1 MATAALR
8 AGDLPAPARMRFVA
22 TIFAGSFL
30 LFLVQPMIARMALPR
45 LGGAPSVW
53 NSAMLVYQLLLLAG
67 YAYSHW
73 LGRVAPRSQAAV
85 HLTAFVAAAA
95 MLPIG
100 LLAVTPPADANIFL
114 WVPWLLFVSIGPLFL
129 LVSAQAPMIQ
139 RWYALS
145 GGGDPYP
152 LYAAS
157 NAGSFCGLIAYPL
170 VVEPLL
176 PVAIQRLAW
185 SAGYAL
191 LVLLAAWCA
200 VRLPP
205 ASSAKAAPAEGHS
218 IGWRAFGAWVFLAAV
233 PSGLMLATTLHIT
246 TDLVAMPLLWVLPL
260 GLYLLSFT
268 VAFAADRRWANGIS
282 RLAPVVLLAA
292 AYGVFSNTPELGAVF
307 AVAALVGLFFASVAI
322 HRILYDLRPDPA
334 HLTTFYLAMSVG
346 GALGG
351 LFCALI
357 APLIFDWTYE
367 YPILVVAAA
376 WILGAKSPLP
386 WVESF
391 WRSEHAPRVALWSV
405 PAVLF
410 IALLGQGAF
419 GLSYSSVLITC
430 ASVALIILSILAI
443 GNRLAFAAAV
453 AALMIA
459 TGGMT
464 KIALSIEP
472 GRMTRS
478 FFGIYSIWIRNDG
491 THMLV
496 HGTTIH
502 GIQRHGSPDLER
514 YPTSYYAYGSGV
526 GLALA
531 AAPDMFGQR
540 ARIDVVGLGAGTL
553 ACYSRPGESWRF
565 YEIDPAVAR
574 IARDPKQFT
583 FLSRCLPN
591 VPIAIGD
598 ARLTLER
605 SPPASADVLIVD
617 AFSSDSVPMHLLTR
631 EAFRAYRRHLAPG
644 GLLLVHISNRFLDL
658 RPVVA
663 AQESDGWTA
672 RVRAFVPNVIEKRQ
686 WQTGSTWIALS
697 SSPATIAR
705 LEQAS
710 GPDKW
715 SVLAPR
721 PGFRPWTDDHAS
733 ILPVIKWAS

>member
-1 MATAALR
+1 MATVALR
-8 AGDLPAPARMRFVA
+8 TSDLTAPARMRFVV

-73 LGRVAPRSQAAV
+73 LGRLAPRSQAAI
-85 HLTAFVAAAA
+85 HLTAFIVAAA

-100 LLAVTPPADANIFL
+100 LMGVTPPSDANIFL
-114 WVPWLLFVSIGPLFL
+114 WVPWLLLVSIGPLFL
-129 LVSAQAPMIQ
+129 LVSAQAPLIQ

-157 NAGSFCGLIAYPL
+157 NAGSFCGLIAFPL
-170 VVEPLL
+170 LAEPLL
-176 PVAIQRLAW
+176 PVAVQRVAW
-185 SAGYAL
+185 SVGYGL

-200 VRLPP
+200 LRLPP
-205 ASSAKAAPAEGHS
+205 RSLAQAAPAKDQPIARS
-218 IGWRAFGAWVFLAAV
+218 TIARWVLFAAV

-268 VAFAADRRWANGIS
+268 VAFAADRRLANSIS

-292 AYGVFSNTPELGAVF
+292 AYGVFSNTPVYAAAF
-307 AVAALVGLFFASVAI
+307 AGVALIGLFFVSAAI
-322 HRILYDLRPDPA
+322 HAQLYDLRPDPA

-351 LFCALI
+351 LFCALV
-357 APLIFDWTYE
+357 APMIFDWTYE
-367 YPILVVAAA
+367 FPILVVAAA
-376 WILGAKSPLP
+376 YILGANSPFP
-386 WVESF
+386 WLQNF
-391 WRSEHAPRVALWSV
+391 WRSGGAPRVTRWSIPV
-405 PAVLF
+405 VLL
-410 IALLGQGAF
+410 IALVGQGTF
-419 GLSYSSVLITC
+419 GMAYSPVLVTC
-430 ASVALIILSILAI
+430 ATMILIALPILAI
-443 GNRLAFAAAV
+443 GNRVAFAAAV
-453 AALMIA
+453 AALMLA
-459 TGGMT
+459 TGGWS
-464 KIALSIEP
+464 KIALSVEP

-478 FFGIYSIWIRNDG
+478 FFGIYSIRTSGDG
-491 THMLV
+491 TRMLV

-514 YPTSYYAYGSGV
+514 YPTSYYARQSGV

-531 AAPDMFGQR
+531 AAGEH

-553 ACYSRPGESWRF
+553 ACYSRPGQSWRF
-565 YEIDPAVAR
+565 YEIDPAVVR
-574 IARDPKQFT
+574 IARNPKQFT
-583 FLSRCLPN
+583 FLSRCQPN
-591 VPIAIGD
+591 AQIAIGD

-605 SPPASADVLIVD
+605 SPPASADILVVD

-658 RPVVA
+658 SPVVA
-663 AQESDGWTA
+663 TEVSDGWTA
-672 RVRAFVPNVIEKRQ
+672 RLRAFVPNDIENRS
-686 WQTGSTWIALS
+686 WQAASTWIALS
-697 SSPATIAR
+697 PSAQTIER
-705 LEQAS
+705 LEKAS
-710 GPDKW
+710 GADRWTP
-715 SVLAPR
+715 LTPR
-721 PGFRPWTDDHAS
+721 PGFAAWTDDHAS
-733 ILPVIKWAS
+733 ILPIIKWTD

>member
-8 AGDLPAPARMRFVA
+8 TGDLTTPARMRFVV

-73 LGRVAPRSQAAV
+73 LGRLAPRSQAAI
-85 HLTAFVAAAA
+85 HLTALIVAAV

-100 LLAVTPPADANIFL
+100 LMAVTPPSDANIFL
-114 WVPWLLFVSIGPLFL
+114 WVPWLLLVSIGPLFM
-129 LVSAQAPMIQ
+129 LVSAQAPLIQ

-170 VVEPLL
+170 LAEPLL
-176 PVAIQRLAW
+176 PVAVQRVAW
-185 SAGYAL
+185 SAGYGL

-200 VRLPP
+200 LRLPP
-205 ASSAKAAPAEGHS
+205 KSSARAES
-218 IGWRAFGAWVFLAAV
+218 AQPQPIARSTIAKWILLAAV

-268 VAFAADRRWANGIS
+268 VAFAADRRLANSIS

-292 AYGVFSNTPELGAVF
+292 AYGVFSNTPVYAAAF
-307 AVAALVGLFFASVAI
+307 AGVALIGLFFVSAAI
-322 HRILYDLRPDPA
+322 HTQLYDLRPDPA
-334 HLTTFYLAMSVG
+334 QLTTFYLAMSVG

-351 LFCALI
+351 LFCALV
-357 APLIFDWTYE
+357 APMIFDWTYE
-367 YPILVVAAA
+367 FPILVVAAA
-376 WILGAKSPLP
+376 YILGANSPFP
-386 WVESF
+386 WLQNF
-391 WRSEHAPRVALWSV
+391 WRSGGAPRVARWSIPV
-405 PAVLF
+405 VLL
-410 IALLGQGAF
+410 IALVGQGTF
-419 GLSYSSVLITC
+419 GMGYSPILVTGATMILI
-430 ASVALIILSILAI
+430 ALPILAI
-443 GNRLAFAAAV
+443 GNRIAFAAAV
-453 AALMIA
+453 AALMLA
-459 TGGMT
+459 TGGWA
-464 KIALSIEP
+464 KIALSVEP

-478 FFGIYSIWIRNDG
+478 FFGIYSIRNSSDG
-491 THMLV
+491 TRMLV

-514 YPTSYYAYGSGV
+514 YPTSYYARQSGV

-531 AAPDMFGQR
+531 AAGDH

-553 ACYSRPGESWRF
+553 ACYSRPGQSWRF
-565 YEIDPAVAR
+565 YEIDPAVVR
-574 IARDPKQFT
+574 IARNPKQFT
-583 FLSRCLPN
+583 FLSRCQPN
-591 VPIAIGD
+591 AKIAIGD

-605 SPPASADVLIVD
+605 SPAASADILVVD

-658 RPVVA
+658 SPVVA
-663 AQESDGWTA
+663 AEESDGWTG
-672 RVRAFVPNVIEKRQ
+672 RLRAFVPNAIENRS
-686 WQTGSTWIALS
+686 WQTASTWIALS
-697 SSPATIAR
+697 SSAETIER
-705 LEQAS
+705 LEKAS
-710 GPDKW
+710 GAGRWTP
-715 SVLAPR
+715 LTPR
-721 PGFRPWTDDHAS
+721 PGFAAWTDDHAS
-733 ILPVIKWAS
+733 ILPIIKWTD

>member
-8 AGDLPAPARMRFVA
+8 AGDLPVPIRLRFVA

-73 LGRVAPRSQAAV
+73 LGRLAPRAQAV
-85 HLTAFVAAAA
+85 LHLALFAGAAA

-100 LLAVTPPADANIFL
+100 LIAVTPSPQANTYL

-129 LVSAQAPMIQ
+129 VVSAQAPLIQ

-157 NAGSFCGLIAYPL
+157 NVGSFCGLIAYPL
-170 VVEPLL
+170 LVEPLL
-176 PVAIQRLAW
+176 PVGMQSLAW
-185 SAGYAL
+185 SAGYG
-191 LVLLAAWCA
+191 LVILLAGWCA
-200 VRLPP
+200 LRLP
-205 ASSAKAAPAEGHS
+205 AATSVEAAPASDHP
-218 IGWRAFGAWVFLAAV
+218 IAWRTIARWVFLSAV

-268 VAFAADRRWANGIS
+268 VAFAADRRLANRVS

-292 AYGVFSNTPELGAVF
+292 AYGVFSNTPVYAAAF
-307 AVAALVGLFFASVAI
+307 AGVALLGLFFVSAAI
-322 HRILYDLRPDPA
+322 HAQLYELRPDPA
-334 HLTTFYLAMSVG
+334 HLTAFYLAMSVG

-351 LFCALI
+351 LFSALV

-367 YPILVVAAA
+367 FPILVIASAY
-376 WILGAKSPLP
+376 ILGANSPFP
-386 WVESF
+386 WLQNF
-391 WRSEHAPRVALWSV
+391 WRSDRAPRIARWSV
-405 PAVLF
+405 PLVAIVALVGEGTFGVAYSPVLVTGATMVL
-410 IALLGQGAF
+410 IALP
-419 GLSYSSVLITC
+419 
-430 ASVALIILSILAI
+430 ILAI
-443 GNRLAFAAAV
+443 GNRMVFAAAV
-453 AALMIA
+453 AALMLA
-459 TGGMT
+459 TGGWL
-464 KIALSIEP
+464 KLSLSAEP

-478 FFGIYSIWIRNDG
+478 FFGIYSIRTGRDD
-491 THMLV
+491 TRMLV

-502 GIQRHGSPDLER
+502 GIQRRGSPELER
-514 YPTSYYAYGSGV
+514 YPTSYYAYKSGV
-526 GLALA
+526 GLALS
-531 AAPDMFGQR
+531 AAPKLFGEH
-540 ARIDVVGLGAGTL
+540 ARVDVVGLGAGTL
-553 ACYSRPGESWRF
+553 ACYSRPGQSWRF
-565 YEIDPAVAR
+565 YEIDPAVMR
-574 IARDPKQFT
+574 IARNPRQFT

-591 VPIAIGD
+591 AGVAIGD

-605 SPPASADVLIVD
+605 SPPGSADVLVVD

-658 RPVVA
+658 QPVVA
-663 AQESDGWTA
+663 AQVSDGWTA
-672 RVRAFVPNVIEKRQ
+672 RLRAFVPSAAESGQ
-686 WQTGSTWIALS
+686 WQSGSTWTALS
-697 SSPATIAR
+697 PSAETIAR

-710 GPDKW
+710 GPGAW
-715 SVLAPR
+715 TPLAPR
-721 PGFRPWTDDHAS
+721 PGFRAWTDDHAS
-733 ILPVIKWAS
+733 ILPIIKWMD

>member
-8 AGDLPAPARMRFVA
+8 AGDLAAPARMRFVA

-73 LGRVAPRSQAAV
+73 LSRVAPRTQAAI

-100 LLAVTPPADANIFL
+100 LLAVTPPANANIFL
-114 WVPWLLFVSIGPLFL
+114 WVPWLLLVSIGPLFL
-129 LVSAQAPMIQ
+129 LVSAQAPLIQ

-170 VVEPLL
+170 LVEPLL
-176 PVAIQRLAW
+176 PVAMQRLAW

-200 VRLPP
+200 LRLPP
-205 ASSAKAAPAEGHS
+205 RSSVEAAPAEGRS
-218 IGWRAFGAWVFLAAV
+218 IGWRTFGAWVLLAAV

-268 VAFAADRRWANGIS
+268 VAFAADRRWANSIA

-376 WILGAKSPLP
+376 WILGGKSPLA
-386 WVESF
+386 WVEDF

-405 PAVLF
+405 PAVLL
-410 IALLGQGAF
+410 IALVGQGAF

-430 ASVALIILSILAI
+430 ATVALIILSILAI

-514 YPTSYYAYGSGV
+514 YPTSYYAYKSGV

-531 AAPDMFGQR
+531 AAPEMFGKH
-540 ARIDVVGLGAGTL
+540 ARIDIVGLGAGTL
-553 ACYSRPGESWRF
+553 ACYSRPGQSWRF

-583 FLSRCLPN
+583 FLSRCQPDAE
-591 VPIAIGD
+591 IAIGD

-658 RPVVA
+658 SPVVA

-686 WQTGSTWIALS
+686 WQTASTWIALS
-697 SSPATIAR
+697 PSPATIAR

-715 SVLAPR
+715 SVLASR
-721 PGFRPWTDDHAS
+721 PGFAPWTDDHAS

>member
-1 MATAALR
+1 MATSALR
-8 AGDLPAPARMRFVA
+8 TSDLTAPARMRFVM

-73 LGRVAPRSQAAV
+73 LGRLAPRSQAAL
-85 HLTAFVAAAA
+85 HLTAFIVAGA

-100 LLAVTPPADANIFL
+100 LIGVTPPSDANIFL
-114 WVPWLLFVSIGPLFL
+114 WVPWLLLVSIGPLFL
-129 LVSAQAPMIQ
+129 LVSAQAPLIQ

-170 VVEPLL
+170 LAEPLL
-176 PVAIQRLAW
+176 PVAVQRVAW

-200 VRLPP
+200 LRLPSK
-205 ASSAKAAPAEGHS
+205 SSAQAAPAQTQPIARS
-218 IGWRAFGAWVFLAAV
+218 TIAKWVLLAAV

-268 VAFAADRRWANGIS
+268 VAFAADRRLANSLS

-292 AYGVFSNTPELGAVF
+292 AYGVFSNTPVYAAAF
-307 AVAALVGLFFASVAI
+307 AAVALIGLFFVSAAI
-322 HRILYDLRPDPA
+322 HAQLYDLRPDPA

-351 LFCALI
+351 LFCALV
-357 APLIFDWTYE
+357 APMIFDWTYE
-367 YPILVVAAA
+367 FPILVVAAA
-376 WILGAKSPLP
+376 YILGANSPFP
-386 WVESF
+386 WLQNF
-391 WRSEHAPRVALWSV
+391 WRSGGAPRVARWSIPV
-405 PAVLF
+405 VLL
-410 IALLGQGAF
+410 IALAGQGTF
-419 GLSYSSVLITC
+419 GMAYSPVLVTG
-430 ASVALIILSILAI
+430 ASMILIALPILAI
-443 GNRLAFAAAV
+443 GNRVAFAAAV
-453 AALMIA
+453 AALMLA
-459 TGGMT
+459 TGGWS
-464 KIALSIEP
+464 KIALSVEP

-478 FFGIYSIWIRNDG
+478 FFGIYSIRTSGDG
-491 THMLV
+491 TRMLV

-514 YPTSYYAYGSGV
+514 YPTSYYARQSGV

-531 AAPDMFGQR
+531 AAGEH

-553 ACYSRPGESWRF
+553 ACYSRPGQSWRF
-565 YEIDPAVAR
+565 YEIDPAVVR
-574 IARDPKQFT
+574 IARNPKQFT
-583 FLSRCLPN
+583 FLSRCQPN
-591 VPIAIGD
+591 VQIAIGD

-605 SPPASADVLIVD
+605 SPPASADILIVD

-658 RPVVA
+658 GPVVA
-663 AQESDGWTA
+663 TEVSDGWTA
-672 RVRAFVPNVIEKRQ
+672 GLRAFVPNDIENRS
-686 WQTGSTWIALS
+686 WQTASTWIALS
-697 SSPATIAR
+697 RSAQTIAR
-705 LEQAS
+705 LEKAS
-710 GPDKW
+710 GEGRWTP
-715 SVLAPR
+715 LMPR
-721 PGFRPWTDDHAS
+721 PGFTAWTDDHAS
-733 ILPVIKWAS
+733 ILPIIKWTD

>member
-1 MATAALR
+1 MATSAIQSERAAR
-8 AGDLPAPARMRFVA
+8 STGLPFIV
-22 TIFAGSFL
+22 TIFVGSFL

-73 LGRVAPRSQAAV
+73 LGRLAPRLQAGKPLTPVLIAPAV
-85 HLTAFVAAAA
+85 
-95 MLPIG
+95 LPNRVLG
-100 LLAVTPPADANIFL
+100 GPPPPPADNL
-114 WVPWLLFVSIGPLFL
+114 PWGPGVVFASIGPLFL
-129 LVSAQAPMIQ
+129 LVSAQAPLIQ

-170 VVEPLL
+170 LVEPLL
-176 PVAIQRLAW
+176 PVAMQRLAW

-200 VRLPP
+200 FRLPP
-205 ASSAKAAPAEGHS
+205 ASSVKAAPAEGRS
-218 IGWRAFGAWVFLAAV
+218 IGWRTFGAWVLLAAI

-268 VAFAADRRWANGIS
+268 VAFAADRRWANGIA
-282 RLAPVVLLAA
+282 RVAPVVLLAA
-292 AYGVFSNTPELGAVF
+292 AYGVFSNSPELGAVY
-307 AVAALVGLFFASVAI
+307 AVAALFGLFFACVAI
-322 HRILYDLRPDPA
+322 HRNLYELRPDPA

-367 YPILVVAAA
+367 YPILVIAAA
-376 WILGAKSPLP
+376 WILGGKSPLP
-386 WVESF
+386 WIQSF
-391 WRSEHAPRVALWSV
+391 WRTEHAPRVALWSV
-405 PAVLF
+405 PAVLL

-430 ASVALIILSILAI
+430 VTVALIILSIVAI

-478 FFGIYSIWIRNDG
+478 FFGIYSIWIRDDG

-514 YPTSYYAYGSGV
+514 YPTSYYAYRSGV

-531 AAPDMFGQR
+531 AAPEM
-540 ARIDVVGLGAGTL
+540 
-553 ACYSRPGESWRF
+553 
-565 YEIDPAVAR
+565 
-574 IARDPKQFT
+574 
-583 FLSRCLPN
+583 
-591 VPIAIGD
+591 
-598 ARLTLER
+598 
-605 SPPASADVLIVD
+605 
-617 AFSSDSVPMHLLTR
+617 
-631 EAFRAYRRHLAPG
+631 
-644 GLLLVHISNRFLDL
+644 
-658 RPVVA
+658 
-663 AQESDGWTA
+663 
-672 RVRAFVPNVIEKRQ
+672 
-686 WQTGSTWIALS
+686 
-697 SSPATIAR
+697 
-705 LEQAS
+705 
-710 GPDKW
+710 
-715 SVLAPR
+715 
-721 PGFRPWTDDHAS
+721 
-733 ILPVIKWAS
+733 